1 MLLDGICRNPVL
13 LCFLSR
19 CVEFD
24 QYKHWIVIIVYFY
37 DGPRAVKERME
48 KNRKLIQSRDEVTAL
63 VHGFYNKVRKDPLI
77 GPIFED
83 VAQVNWDEHLPKLV
97 NFWSD
102 LLLGEDSYRG
112 RPFPP
117 HIPLN
122 LQPSHFE
129 RWLSL
134 FIQTIDENFYG
145 QKADEAKNRALG
157 IARNFMINLSHIQG
171 TKF

>member
-1 MLLDGICRNPVL
+1 MTARKQIE
-13 LCFLSR
+13 SR
-19 CVEFD
+19 EDV
-24 QYKHWIVIIVYFY
+24 Q
-37 DGPRAVKERME
+37 
-48 KNRKLIQSRDEVTAL
+48 TL
-63 VHGFYNKVRKDPLI
+63 VHQFYGKVRKDGLI

-83 VAQVNWDEHLPKLV
+83 TAKVNWDEHLPKLV

-122 LQPSHFE
+122 LQRSHFE
-129 RWLSL
+129 RWLQL
-134 FIQTIDENFYG
+134 FIQTVDENFEG
-145 QKADEAKNRALG
+145 LKANEVKNRALG

-171 TKF
+171 TRF